1 MKSWQLLMLTV
12 LLLTSCTT
20 LPTPEPTATAVVPY
34 RITPDENPFAP
45 ELADVNWQVATVTIM
60 SVGLSEQYEFSPPR
74 AMLSLVGYMP
84 SVCNELRV
92 NINPPDEEFNL
103 YIDVYSLINPDVQ
116 CDNVF
121 QQFETS
127 ILLGTY
133 SPGRYAVWINDVLM
147 GDFVSY

>member
-1 MKSWQLLMLTV
+1 MRPIHLFLFAV
-12 LLLTSCTT
+12 LLGACIAAPTAE
-20 LPTPEPTATAVVPY
+20 PTPTAAPPY
-34 RITPDENPFAP
+34 RITSDENPFEP
-45 ELADVNWQVATVTIM
+45 KLEDVGWQIASVTIT
-60 SVGLSEQYEFSPPR
+60 SVDFSERYDFTPPR
-74 AMLSLVGYMP
+74 AVLGLVGYMP

-92 NINPPDEEFNL
+92 EISPPDEEYNVF
-103 YIDVYSLINPDVQ
+103 IEVYSLVNPNIQ

-133 SPGRYAVWINDVLM
+133 SPGRYYVWINDSLA